1 MTLPDSYII
10 RQSSCSTDQ
19 RETIQSEMEDSAPAH
34 FPEEIEQVCYDSGK
48 YGSFTAE
55 QRLDTIRH
63 IVADEELFLNS
74 TQPVFTGQGCIF
86 KFEYPDLQNKT
97 DRTQIGLGIIVAVH
111 GDPASSTATFD
122 IRFCPRKG
130 AKPQTSKTPDT
141 LYANIDADMAFN
153 LKYTVR
159 KKRWTAT

>member
-1 MTLPDSYII
+1 M
-10 RQSSCSTDQ
+10 
-19 RETIQSEMEDSAPAH
+19 
-34 FPEEIEQVCYDSGK
+34 
-48 YGSFTAE
+48 
-55 QRLDTIRH
+55 
-63 IVADEELFLNS
+63 ADAYEELFLNS
-74 TQPVFTGQGCIF
+74 TQPIFTGQGCIF

-153 LKYTVR
+153 LKYTV
-159 KKRWTAT
+159 